1 MVDVARSMAALP
13 SASNRWANAP
23 AQLVSSRLEQGARIA
38 STTSG
43 SIDSTASS
51 SRSPESSLR
60 TATDLP
66 NTEPASRSERA
77 ESFMSTGTASSGIY
91 TAATISK
98 ASTATIRK
106 IERTNASAR
115 PIRFTKSKKD
125 TESITPSSS
134 VEHMS
139 SRSTDATEYQSSPI
153 FAGDQSNSTVT
164 TSFDTTVRSPTD
176 EPRRPATTKSG
187 GATDPSS
194 HIDMTL
200 DLAEPRSFFSDSFS
214 GHDSTRFMSAPPS
227 RLASI
232 NPDTL
237 RLGPSSKRGSEQ
249 ATSDVGISE
258 LYASEMSHSS
268 SYQSAV
274 SSLANSVE
282 SLPQLS
288 RATRYTGA
296 QSSTSVKPAAGT
308 KFGLGIQT
316 RGSMP
321 SSHHQQIAD
330 NPIAAA
336 RYLAGPSL
344 EVVPEARESP
354 YMGSRASQA
363 ASTPDMGAPSS
374 LTIST
379 VIPPNNEPVWG
390 ESSSSSIN
398 AGTTDPAF
406 GSMATFSF
414 PSPVPSSAGFNNAPT
429 KPGHPGSLS
438 ARYPRSPGSAF
449 HSSNPSMQ
457 SSVSN
462 ANARHLFSSKAS
474 DAGLLHASNWSHAP
488 PSSYGGSI
496 ISSTG
501 GTSVLG
507 FASLNPNNR
516 DDMLH
521 RLLLDQARVDCQEY
535 GTMSLEQVAEA
546 KRDLKHVER
555 KVQSLRTKLKVEIK
569 IRDAAVA
576 LRKAHRRTAASAHSP
591 TSSVSLAVSP
601 TSPGFAST
609 QIPGSN
615 LAASSSSSSSSSFA
629 ARSRALSISATE
641 AKADEDA
648 NVATA
653 KVDKVA
659 NELFKW
665 IERAN
670 SLRRKLLEHQA
681 ATLSERVHHLESDR
695 QVMEEKLPFLTASA
709 SFESLAPSASASA
722 VGITRHRDAGHR
734 YQPSADEPYIPRG
747 PEDLLR
753 HNRLES
759 DLSAISGF
767 SFLDA
772 AAPEKL
778 RRLGEELEKKRE
790 MVRKLE
796 LEMDSARDAARRRDA
811 TSDRLTQQLEEQSR
825 ERSRAV
831 EELRTLKEQMNR
843 QDESSRQAQAE
854 AVQSAITEVEERM
867 KRQMEQSRT
876 RDQEK
881 EDALVNAKAEVMAG
895 QRALTDLQTRLD
907 ATQEETK
914 TLRLRA
920 EAAEKASQEE
930 IRALQI
936 RLEAAQRT
944 SDEHKRKLDDMHG
957 ESTRQLNQ
965 GSHDLASLQAE
976 LRTIKAARDKA
987 SMLAADR
994 ARTID
999 ELEGHLKQVR
1009 DTLGAEKDALAA
1021 SHVKAITN
1029 LEEQL
1034 KQVRSELSAEKQTRT
1049 RAEERVSAAQKEIG
1063 DTQARADEAD
1073 GKLRELELAVGAE
1086 RRIMAERDELFHAF
1100 ERRLESAEQRLQE
1113 QDKRCA
1119 RMLGKLEGREE
1130 MDDLLERIKAG
1141 AAGVAKKKK
1150 TAGQDIAA
1158 LLSSLETHIGDLE
1171 LELARANAQISGP
1184 PRDSVAASDAPAA
1197 TVHHAELEASLQE
1210 VQQWKTEAERL
1221 KTLLNS
1227 QRCNTVET
1235 LPEDQKR
1242 LQDLEVE
1249 LESSQRQGEERVI
1262 RLEAEVRTLSEQKDE
1277 LERQGSERV
1286 KQLEGKLEQL
1296 EATNRDLEKRLCN
1309 ASNPAS
1315 PAASIDALPL
1325 RASKSASPH
1334 TSTFQ
1339 LQNRGVGNLIDRFG
1353 GGRKVSSELRAD
1365 DSSAMLQACIRSAEN
1380 LRAMLPDLPAAAKG
1394 SADLQALRNAFQ
1406 KSAAL
1411 PPSPTAARA
1420 PTSARTY
1427 SGTADLQAE
1436 LDATAE
1442 RLRSTLAISRA
1453 VIDLA
1458 LESEADKGNRGDPER
1473 KEQHAVAARAQA
1485 DALSSQQ
1492 ALVTRITSL
1501 TAKVKEQTNREKR
1514 LKAELAEAKEQLE
1527 EARAVERAPSSPYG
1541 LTPGSDSMLGLSTSP
1556 AKSGESNFF
1565 GMPKSLGRTSSNKSM
1580 RTLLGDKPSP
1590 ISTNAHVPGGATL
1603 APPRSPS
1610 GFDALPSPT
1619 RSNISLHSSPSI
1631 RYISPF
1637 APPNFDTRNPQRPLP
1652 ELRSN
1657 GADNLI
1663 SNASISESSNNA
1675 EMSDSI
1681 SLRSVSS
1688 PSSTHLGLPSSAA
1701 SLTGTSQSSISMQ
1714 RAGAEPSQA
1723 SSPTPN
1729 GMIKRTITLGM
1740 DVPQLVSRVRE
1751 LERQLSQTAAI
1762 RQRAER
1768 AAELETQLRE
1778 ANQAY
1783 TKLLDRMDAERN
1795 IGTHQKVEILNELN
1809 DAQSKLQTTQAQ
1821 IQRAQSASPF
1831 VSPLPTFK
1839 PLPPPKD

>member
-1 MVDVARSMAALP
+1 MLDVARSMAALP
-13 SASNRWANAP
+13 SASNRWADAP
-23 AQLVSSRLEQGARIA
+23 AQLVSSRLEQGARLA

-51 SRSPESSLR
+51 SRWPESSLR
-60 TATDLP
+60 TATDSS
-66 NTEPASRSERA
+66 EPASRLERA
-77 ESFMSTGTASSGIY
+77 ESFMSTGTASSGLY
-91 TAATISK
+91 TAATITK

-106 IERTNASAR
+106 VERTNASAR

-153 FAGDQSNSTVT
+153 FAGDHSQSTVT

-176 EPRRPATTKSG
+176 EHRRPATTKFG
-187 GATDPSS
+187 GATVSSS

-200 DLAEPRSFFSDSFS
+200 DLAEPKSFFSDSLS
-214 GHDSTRFMSAPPS
+214 GDDFTRSMSATAS
-227 RLASI
+227 RLASL

-237 RLGPSSKRGSEQ
+237 RFGPSSRRGSEQ
-249 ATSDVGISE
+249 ATSDLSTAE
-258 LYASEMSHSS
+258 LHASEMSHSS
-268 SYQSAV
+268 SYQSAT
-274 SSLANSVE
+274 SSLANSAE

-288 RATRYTGA
+288 RATRYTGTQPSA
-296 QSSTSVKPAAGT
+296 SHKPAAGA

-316 RGSMP
+316 RGPMS

-354 YMGSRASQA
+354 YLGSRASQA
-363 ASTPDMGAPSS
+363 ASTPDMGAPSA

-379 VIPPNNEPVWG
+379 AIPPNNEPIWG
-390 ESSSSSIN
+390 ESSSSVN
-398 AGTTDPAF
+398 AGTTNPAF
-406 GSMATFSF
+406 GPMATFSF

-429 KPGHPGSLS
+429 KPGHSGSLS

-462 ANARHLFSSKAS
+462 ANARHPFSSKSGAS
-474 DAGLLHASNWSHAP
+474 DAGLLHASDWRHAP

-501 GTSVLG
+501 GTSALG

-601 TSPGFAST
+601 TSPGFATT
-609 QIPGSN
+609 QIPGSS

-641 AKADEDA
+641 AKADDDV

-722 VGITRHRDAGHR
+722 VGIARYRDAGHR

-747 PEDLLR
+747 PEDPLR

-772 AAPEKL
+772 TAPEKL
-778 RRLGEELEKKRE
+778 RRIGEELERKRE

-831 EELRTLKEQMNR
+831 EELRTLREQMNR
-843 QDESSRQAQAE
+843 QDESARQAQAK
-854 AVQSAITEVEERM
+854 AVQSAITEVEQRM
-867 KRQMEQSRT
+867 QGQIEQSRS

-895 QRALTDLQTRLD
+895 QRALTELQGRLH

-914 TLRLRA
+914 ALRLRA

-930 IRALQI
+930 VTVLQM
-936 RLEAAQRT
+936 RLEAAEKA

-965 GSHDLASLQAE
+965 GSQDLASLQAE
-976 LRTIKAARDKA
+976 LRTVKAAQDNAGK
-987 SMLAADR
+987 LAADR

-999 ELEGHLKQVR
+999 ELQGHLKQVR
-1009 DTLGAEKDALAA
+1009 DTLGAEKEALAVD
-1021 SHVKAITN
+1021 HVKAIAN

-1034 KQVRSELSAEKQTRT
+1034 RQVRSELSAEKQTRAQ
-1049 RAEERVSAAQKEIG
+1049 AEERAFVAQKKIV
-1063 DTQARADEAD
+1063 DTQARADDAD
-1073 GKLRELELAVGAE
+1073 VKLRELELAVGAE

-1141 AAGVAKKKK
+1141 AAGVFAKKEK

-1171 LELARANAQISGP
+1171 LELARANAQISGS
-1184 PRDSVAASDAPAA
+1184 PRHSVAAPDAPAA
-1197 TVHHAELEASLQE
+1197 TVHHAQLEASFQE
-1210 VQQWKTEAERL
+1210 VQLWKTEAERL
-1221 KTLLNS
+1221 ETLLNP
-1227 QRCNTVET
+1227 QRGNTVET

-1242 LQDLEVE
+1242 LQDLEAE
-1249 LESSQRQGEERVI
+1249 NERSQRQGEERVV

-1277 LERQGSERV
+1277 LERQGLERV

-1296 EATNRDLEKRLCN
+1296 EATNRDLEKRLRN

-1334 TSTFQ
+1334 SSTFQ
-1339 LQNRGVGNLIDRFG
+1339 VQNKGVVNLIDRFG

-1365 DSSAMLQACIRSAEN
+1365 DSAAMLQACIRSAEN

-1411 PPSPTAARA
+1411 PASPTA
-1420 PTSARTY
+1420 PTSARTF

-1458 LESEADKGNRGDPER
+1458 LESEADKGNRGDSER
-1473 KEQHAVAARAQA
+1473 EEQQAVAARAQA
-1485 DALSSQQ
+1485 DAMSSQQ

-1541 LTPGSDSMLGLSTSP
+1541 LTLGSDSMIGLSTSP

-1565 GMPKSLGRTSSNKSM
+1565 GMPRSLGRTSSNKSM
-1580 RTLLGDKPSP
+1580 RTLLGDRPSP
-1590 ISTNAHVPGGATL
+1590 ISTNAYVPGGATL

-1610 GFDALPSPT
+1610 AFDALPSPT
-1619 RSNISLHSSPSI
+1619 RSNISVHSSPSI

-1637 APPNFDTRNPQRPLP
+1637 APPIFDTRNPQRPLP
-1652 ELRSN
+1652 ESRSN
-1657 GADNLI
+1657 GADDLI
-1663 SNASISESSNNA
+1663 GNAPISESSNNA
-1675 EMSDSI
+1675 EMSESM

-1701 SLTGTSQSSISMQ
+1701 SLTGTSQSSIPMQ

-1729 GMIKRTITLGM
+1729 GVIKRTITLGM

-1751 LERQLSQTAAI
+1751 LERQLSQTSAI

-1821 IQRAQSASPF
+1821 MQRAQSVSPF
-1831 VSPLPTFK
+1831 ASPLPTFR